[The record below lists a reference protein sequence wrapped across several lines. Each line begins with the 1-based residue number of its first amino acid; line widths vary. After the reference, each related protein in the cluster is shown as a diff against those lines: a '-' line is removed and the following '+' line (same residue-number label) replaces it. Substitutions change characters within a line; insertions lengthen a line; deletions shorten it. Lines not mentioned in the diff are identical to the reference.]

1 MKFNHPPKSVKEKES
16 PSVLGKGI
24 GCPIGTV
31 PIRRTQKE
39 DLIRAQAF
47 SKLRTRRYAD
57 NSHPLAPESNVFR
70 VIWDLNFYHWWC
82 LFFG

>member
-1 MKFNHPPKSVKEKES
+1 MKEKES
-16 PSVLGKGI
+16 PSVLGKGL

-47 SKLRTRRYAD
+47 SKLRTRRYAE